1 MLMSNITRKY
11 FLNLSFSALAGI
23 VLTSLTACLSK
34 INSVDIIKEP
44 TQSGISGTGITNNSV
59 DNESIGST
67 GTQPQN
73 ETGSSTSTTA
83 VTNTG
88 TTQTNTTEKKAVIG
102 ITSGEEKISILVGK
116 AIELA
121 GGLSFINKGST
132 VLIKPNLNTGDPH
145 PASTNPEV
153 VYEVINLVKKQNPY
167 RILVGDRSGY
177 WLDTIDC
184 MKKSKIY
191 DAAVSAGAEVYPFD
205 DEEWIQVNPVKA
217 QNWPDGYRIPK
228 IVNDADYIISIP
240 VLKTHSIAN
249 FSIAIKNWVGIL
261 YPKDRTSGLHP
272 YNNDKIIFGSK
283 LAELHLSRPPSF
295 IITDCTK
302 VFVNGG
308 PTNGKDVDGNMI
320 FATNDL
326 IANDVMG
333 LAILKTLGTMDIIQ
347 DNSPWI
353 HPQIKR
359 AIELGLGIKNCQKME
374 INPYNVVNIDSIFKN
389 IC

>member
-1 MLMSNITRKY
+1 MGNITRRD
-11 FLNLSFSALAGI
+11 FLNLSFSALAG
-23 VLTSLTACLSK
+23 LALASLIACFNK
-34 INSVDIIKEP
+34 INPVNIIKNP
-44 TQSGISGTGITNNSV
+44 VTTGTTNNTGV
-59 DNESIGST
+59 EESASSKE
-67 GTQPQN
+67 TQPQN
-73 ETGSSTSTTA
+73 ETTTTS
-83 VTNTG
+83 
-88 TTQTNTTEKKAVIG
+88 QKEKIEKKAIIG
-102 ITSGEEKISILVGK
+102 IAGGEDKISVLVGK

-121 GGLSFINKGST
+121 GGLSFIKKGST
-132 VLIKPNLNTGDPH
+132 VLIKPNVNTGDPH

-153 VYEVINLVKKQNPY
+153 VYEIINLVKKQNPY

-191 DAAVSAGAEVYPFD
+191 DAVVSAGAEVYPFD
-205 DEEWIQVNPVKA
+205 DEEWIQVNPGKA

-228 IVNDADYIISIP
+228 IVSDVDYIISVP

-261 YPKDRTSGLHP
+261 YSKDRTSGLHP
-272 YNNDKIIFGSK
+272 YNSDKTVFGNK
-283 LAELHLSRPPSF
+283 LAELHLSRLPSF
-295 IITDCTK
+295 IVTDCTK
-302 VFVNGG
+302 VFINGG
-308 PTNGKDVDGNMI
+308 PTNGKAVDVNMI
-320 FATNDL
+320 FATNDI

-333 LAILKTLGTMDIIQ
+333 LAILKTLGTIDIIQ

-359 AIELGLGIKNCQKME
+359 AVELGLGIKDCKKIE
-374 INPYNVVNIDSIFKN
+374 INPYNVVNIDSILKN